1 MFEPVID
8 DEEIRAVVNS
18 KEAEGIFISGK
29 DEFYLEYNSIKYKFI
44 KNIPRPTCS
53 FIKRGGQKLY
63 TIYTICL

>member
-29 DEFYLEYNSIKYKFI
+29 DEFYLEYNSIK
-44 KNIPRPTCS
+44 
-53 FIKRGGQKLY
+53 
-63 TIYTICL
+63 